1 MRKTM
6 LLLASTALI
15 TVSTLAA
22 PALARDRDRDRGDRS
37 EVTANQ
43 LINQADA
50 QTARMKAELRL
61 TPAQEKDWAA
71 FEDARHQAAKRR
83 ADRAMAMQADDK
95 AARDAERAQREA
107 SRTADGKASD
117 GNATVGRAAATGG
130 TTAPAA
136 PTMLDRINA
145 DADAQIERAND
156 WKKLAEA
163 ARPLYASLDD
173 RQKRRFAEL
182 LFRGDRDRDRERDR
196 ELDRDRDER

>member
-22 PALARDRDRDRGDRS
+22 PALARDRDRDRSERS

-50 QTARMKAELRL
+50 QTARMKADLRL

-83 ADRAMAMQADDK
+83 ADRAIAMQANDK
-95 AARDAERAQREA
+95 AARDADRATRDA
-107 SRTADGKASD
+107 PRTTDSKATD
-117 GNATVGRAAATGG
+117 DNATVGKAAPDGTAAA
-130 TTAPAA
+130 APGL
-136 PTMLDRINA
+136 LDRINA

-163 ARPLYASLDD
+163 ARPLYAGLDD
-173 RQKRRFAEL
+173 RQKRRFAEIL
-182 LFRGDRDRDRERDR
+182 LRGDRERHDERERERNRDRDRDDR
-196 ELDRDRDER
+196 

>member
-15 TVSTLAA
+15 AVSTLAS
-22 PALARDRDRDRGDRS
+22 PAQARDRDREDRS

-50 QTARMKAELRL
+50 QTARMKADLRL

-83 ADRAMAMQADDK
+83 ADRAMAMQAAEK
-95 AARDAERAQREA
+95 AARDADRATRDA
-107 SRTADGKASD
+107 PRTTDSKAAGD
-117 GNATVGRAAATGG
+117 NATVGKATDG
-130 TTAPAA
+130 TTAA
-136 PTMLDRINA
+136 PPSLLDRINA

-173 RQKRRFAEL
+173 RQRRRFAEIL
-182 LFRGDRDRDRERDR
+182 LRGDRERHDERERDRNRDRDRDRDDR
-196 ELDRDRDER
+196 

>member
-22 PALARDRDRDRGDRS
+22 PALARDRYRDREDRS

-50 QTARMKAELRL
+50 QTARMKADLRL
-61 TPAQEKDWAA
+61 APAQEKDWAA

-83 ADRAMAMQADDK
+83 ADRAMTMQANDK
-95 AARDAERAQREA
+95 AARDAERAQRDA
-107 SRTADGKASD
+107 PRPADGKATD
-117 GNATVGRAAATGG
+117 DNATVGKAAPDG
-130 TTAPAA
+130 TTPPAA
-136 PTMLDRINA
+136 FTLLDRINA

-173 RQKRRFAEL
+173 RQRRRFAEI
-182 LFRGDRDRDRERDR
+182 LFRGDRER
-196 ELDRDRDER
+196 DRDRDDR